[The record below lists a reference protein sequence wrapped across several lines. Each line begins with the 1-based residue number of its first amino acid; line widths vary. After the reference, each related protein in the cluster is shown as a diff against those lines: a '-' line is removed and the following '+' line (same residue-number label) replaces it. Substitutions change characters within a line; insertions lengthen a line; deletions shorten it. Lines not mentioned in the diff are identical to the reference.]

1 MNLQSK
7 IRGLREGGVHTSQ
20 RHDSAHKHV
29 AGSAPFIDDLPEV
42 PGLLHAA
49 VVLSPV
55 AHGRLRGIA
64 DEAARKMPGVAR
76 VITAADIPGANEIG
90 PVTRGEPL
98 LAAREVMYAGQPVAF
113 VLATSFEAAQAAAAK
128 VVLDIEVLPAVLTVA
143 EALAERAYVYEP
155 MHLRRGDAAAAMAQ
169 APHRLTAR
177 FEVGGQEHFY
187 LESQIALATPG
198 EDGDVAVHSST
209 QNPSEVQHICAGLL
223 GLDFNRVTVS
233 VRRLGGGFGGK
244 ESNASWVA
252 GAAALAAALTGRPVK
267 CRLSRSVDMVAT
279 GKRHGFAYAYEV
291 GFDDTGR
298 FLALAGTLAANCGC
312 TAEMSAAVMT
322 RALTH
327 VDNAYFIPA
336 IDVTGYGCRTHTV
349 SNTAFRGFGGPQGV
363 MLAEDAVLRV
373 ASALGRTP
381 EAIREVN
388 FYGGEGRDT
397 TPFGQRVDDNLT
409 QRCVAQVKRDADWD
423 VRLAEIER
431 FNATSPVLKRGL
443 GLFPLKFGISFN
455 AAHLNQAG
463 ALVHVYS
470 DGSVRLNHAGTEMG
484 QGLFTKIAQVVAEV
498 FQIDLDRVRLSATST
513 AEVPNTT
520 ATAASVGSD
529 LNGWAAHIAA
539 DTIKAR
545 MIAHAAAHFEVL
557 PSEVTFADNY
567 VHIGPPGA
575 NRTLEF
581 GEMAKLCFMGRVSL
595 SAAGH
600 YKTPHIH
607 WDQAAMKGEP
617 FFYFVF
623 GAAVSEVA
631 IDTLSGEARVLRA
644 DIVQDCGASLNPAID
659 LGQIEG
665 AYVQGLG
672 WLTCEEL
679 WWTKDGALRTRG
691 PSTYK
696 IPGSRDVPPVF
707 NVRILEDAPAR
718 VETIFRSKGIGEP
731 PLLLAISILTALKH
745 AIGGLSGFTRA
756 VDLDTPT
763 TPERI
768 LRAVA
773 QQAAPRQDS
782 M

>member
-1 MNLQSK
+1 MNLHGK

-29 AGSAPFIDDLPEV
+29 AGAAPFIDDLPEV

-49 VVLSPV
+49 IVLSPV
-55 AHGRLRGIA
+55 AHGRLRA
-64 DEAARKMPGVAR
+64 VSDEAARKMPGVVR
-76 VITAADIPGANEIG
+76 VVTAADIPGENDIA

-98 LAAREVMYAGQPVAF
+98 LATHEVVYAGQPVAF
-113 VLATSFEAAQAAAAK
+113 VVATSFEAAQAAAEQ
-128 VVLDIEVLPAVLTVA
+128 VGLDLDILPPILTVA
-143 EALAERAYVYEP
+143 DALARKAYVYEP
-155 MHLRRGDAAAAMAQ
+155 MHLRRGDAATAMAR
-169 APHRLTAR
+169 APRKLAAQ

-187 LESQIALATPG
+187 LESQIAIATPG

-209 QNPSEVQHICAGLL
+209 QNPSEVQHICARLL
-223 GLDFNRVTVS
+223 GLDYNRVTVS

-252 GAAALAAALTGRPVK
+252 GAAALCATLTGHPVK
-267 CRLSRSVDMVAT
+267 CRLSRPVDMIAT
-279 GKRHGFAYAYEV
+279 GKRHGFAYEYEI
-291 GFDDTGR
+291 GFDDEGR
-298 FLALAGTLAANCGC
+298 FLALTGMLAANCGC

-327 VDNAYFIPA
+327 VDNAYFLPDV
-336 IDVTGYGCRTHTV
+336 DVTGYGCFTHTV

-363 MLAEDAVLRV
+363 LLTEDAVLRV
-373 ASALGRTP
+373 AAVLGRSP
-381 EAIREVN
+381 EAVRDVN
-388 FYGGEGRDT
+388 FYGGAGRDT

-409 QRCVAQVKRDADWD
+409 KRCVAQVMRDADWEA
-423 VRLAEIER
+423 RRAEIER
-431 FNATSPVLKRGL
+431 FNAASPVLKRGI

-470 DGSVRLNHAGTEMG
+470 DGSVRLNHGGTEMG

-529 LNGWAAHIAA
+529 LNGWAAHVAA
-539 DTIKAR
+539 DTIKGR
-545 MIAHAAAHFEVL
+545 MIAHAAAHFDVD
-557 PSEVTFADNY
+557 PSDVAFADNH
-567 VHIGPPGA
+567 VHVGPPGA

-581 GEMAKLCFMGRVSL
+581 GELAKLCWMGRVSL

-600 YKTPHIH
+600 YKTPNIH
-607 WDQAAMKGEP
+607 WDQKAFKGEP

-623 GAAVSEVA
+623 GAAISEVA
-631 IDTLSGEARVLRA
+631 IDTLTGEARVLRA
-644 DIVQDCGASLNPAID
+644 DIVQDCGSSLNPAID

-679 WWTKDGALRTRG
+679 WWTADGALRTRG

-696 IPGSRDVPPVF
+696 IPGSRDVPPIF
-707 NVRILEDAPAR
+707 NVKILEDAPAR
-718 VETIFRSKGIGEP
+718 VDTIFRSKGIGEP

-745 AIGGLSGFTRA
+745 AIGSASGHTRA
-756 VDLDTPT
+756 VDLDAPT

-768 LRAVA
+768 LRALA
-773 QQAAPRQDS
+773 RQTEPAP
-782 M
+782 